1 MNRVRSV
8 EALPADEVPHRPP
21 TELPTSFR
29 DIVEEIVRF
38 TRIPRE
44 EVEHRVW
51 MQSARTRIQCSR
63 GRRPFRRDTPR
74 NNDHMMRLYRDGNG
88 FIFETMVF
96 LGQADPQSLVSRS
109 DGANQEVCGS
119 DGPLKRTDRGPY
131 PRRWCGE
138 RLTVVCAARV
148 PRALF

>member
-1 MNRVRSV
+1 MQVLEPGSNVREDV
-8 EALPADEVPHRPP
+8 ARFGVTPH
-21 TELPTSFR
+21 
-29 DIVEEIVRF
+29 D
-38 TRIPRE
+38 
-44 EVEHRVW
+44 
-51 MQSARTRIQCSR
+51 
-63 GRRPFRRDTPR
+63 D
-74 NNDHMMRLYRDGNG
+74 NDHMMRLYRDGNG

-96 LGQADPQSLVSRS
+96 WGWADPQSLVSRS